1 MFVLFSVPSVE
12 VVRSHLVVDE
22 NVGEVKVPLR
32 RTGDTTQRLYV
43 TCVTNSYGEAEEGMD
58 GPDGCDQFYKSCFEI
73 AKILSRGDI
82 RCPEYWKYSTHA
94 LRAYDLTP

>member
-1 MFVLFSVPSVE
+1 ME

-58 GPDGCDQFYKSCFEI
+58 GCDQFYKSYFEI
-73 AKILSRGDI
+73 AKILSHGDI
-82 RCPEYWKYSTHA
+82 RRPEFV
-94 LRAYDLTP
+94 